1 MKVTYYGQSCFL
13 VETSAHRLL
22 FDPFISGNELARDID
37 VAAIECD
44 FLLLSHG
51 HQDHVL
57 DAMQILQ
64 RTGAK
69 LVSNFEIVTWY
80 KGKGIEN
87 THEMNIGGGF
97 DLDFGRVKYVPAL
110 HSSMLPDGSYGGS
123 PGGFVIQCDGRNFY
137 YAGDTA
143 LTLEMKLL
151 PEEFDF
157 DFAFLPIG
165 DNYTMGPKDAARATD
180 FIQCKNIIGM
190 HYDTFGY
197 IKIDHEAAKAA
208 FTERNA
214 KLTLMKIGETIEL

>member
-1 MKVTYYGQSCFL
+1 
-13 VETSAHRLL
+13 
-22 FDPFISGNELARDID
+22 
-37 VAAIECD
+37 
-44 FLLLSHG
+44 
-51 HQDHVL
+51 
-57 DAMQILQ
+57 
-64 RTGAK
+64 
-69 LVSNFEIVTWY
+69 
-80 KGKGIEN
+80 KGIEN

-97 DLDFGRVKYVPAL
+97 DLDFGHVKYVPAI

-123 PGGFVIQCDGRNFY
+123 PGGFVIQCDGRAFY

-151 PEEFDF
+151 PEEFDLE
-157 DFAFLPIG
+157 FAFLPIG

-197 IKIDHEAAKAA
+197 IKIDHEAAKAT

-214 KLTLMKIGETIEL
+214 KLTLMKIGET